1 MQDVWIARTVLAEP
15 EPGSEVGM
23 LEGLLQTI
31 SPSSLLVIAIG
42 VLIGI
47 LVGSLPGFTAT
58 MGTALLLPFTFTL
71 EPGQALA
78 MLGALYV
85 AAMFAD
91 AIPACLV
98 NTPGTPSAMTTAFDG
113 FPLTQ
118 QGKAQKAIVASSF
131 SSMVGT
137 GIGGL
142 TFLFLSGALA
152 SVALKFGPPEF
163 FWVGVF
169 ALTIIGSISGD
180 SLAKGLAGGLL
191 GMLIGTIG
199 ISATGAVSRYT
210 FGIPELR
217 GGLNVVAALI
227 GVFALPQVLR
237 MVANRQQRH
246 TVATYSRSPGVA
258 LATVREILA
267 KPVNLIRSSVIGV
280 LVGILPGAGSPI
292 ASPVAYNEAMR
303 WSKDKQKFGKGALEG
318 VVASESANNGA
329 AGGAMVPLVGL
340 GIPGSA
346 PAAVILGA
354 LLLQGLR
361 PGPQLFQTRPE
372 LVYGFAWA
380 IILAGVVT
388 FLFGSLLAGALAR
401 MVSIP
406 VRLLAP
412 IVLFLSVIGA
422 FAIRNNIVDVYLMVG
437 LGIGVYFL
445 GKLGFHP
452 GPIGLGIIIGP
463 IIEPALVQSMAMAE
477 ASSVFN
483 VFVMRPVSLAIIVLT
498 VVSAG
503 WVVWTRKRER
513 QRVLA

>member
-1 MQDVWIARTVLAEP
+1 
-15 EPGSEVGM
+15 M
-23 LEGLLQTI
+23 LEGLLLTI
-31 SPSSLLVIAIG
+31 TPPSLLVVAIG
-42 VLIGI
+42 VFMGI
-47 LVGSLPGFTAT
+47 LVGALPGFTAT
-58 MGTALLLPFTFTL
+58 MGVALLLPFTFTL
-71 EPGQALA
+71 PPGQALA

-118 QGKAQKAIVASSF
+118 QGQAQKAIIAASF
-131 SSMVGT
+131 SSMIGT
-137 GIGGL
+137 MVGGL
-142 TFLFLSGALA
+142 TFLFLAGVLATAALR
-152 SVALKFGPPEF
+152 FGPPEF
-163 FWVGVF
+163 FWIGVF
-169 ALTIIGSISGD
+169 ALTIIGSIAGD
-180 SLAKGLAGGLL
+180 SLVKGIAGGML

-210 FGIPELR
+210 FGLPELR

-237 MVANRQQRH
+237 MVANRREQL
-246 TVATYSRSPGVA
+246 TVAPYTRAPGVA
-258 LATVREILA
+258 LQTVREIVQ
-267 KPVNLIRSSVIGV
+267 KPVNLIRSAVIGTLIGV
-280 LVGILPGAGSPI
+280 LPGAGGPV

-303 WSKDKQKFGKGALEG
+303 WSKDRKKFGKGAVEG
-318 VVASESANNGA
+318 VVASEAANNGA

-361 PGPQLFQTRPE
+361 PGPQLFQARPE

-388 FLFGSLLAGALAR
+388 FVLGSLMAGSLAR
-401 MVSIP
+401 MVTIP

-412 IVLFLSVIGA
+412 IVLFLSVVGA
-422 FAIRNNIVDVYLMVG
+422 FAIRNNLVDVFLMLG

-445 GKLGFHP
+445 GKVGFHP
-452 GPIGLGIIIGP
+452 GPIGLGIILGP
-463 IIEPALVQSMAMAE
+463 IVEPALVQSMAIAQ
-477 ASSVFN
+477 ASSVYN
-483 VFVMRPVSLAIIVLT
+483 VFFTRPVSLVVIALT
-498 VVSAG
+498 IASVG
-503 WVVWTRKRER
+503 WIAWSRQRER
-513 QRVLA
+513 HRVFA